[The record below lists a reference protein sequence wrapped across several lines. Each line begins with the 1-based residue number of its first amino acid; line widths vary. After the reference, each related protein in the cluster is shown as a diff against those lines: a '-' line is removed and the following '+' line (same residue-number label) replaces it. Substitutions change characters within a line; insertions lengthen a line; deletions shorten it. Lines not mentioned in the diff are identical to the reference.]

1 MKEKSIFWLLSIILI
16 SAMTVFSIDLL
27 SAKTKTASSKIKLM
41 KQTYPDNMFDQR
53 YHDVGQLY
61 LPITNYGIHGNE
73 VSTGSAGGIWPK
85 GSGQAYIFGGGIW
98 VGAIKNGTKLVSV
111 GYNPNSGA
119 SELVPGFEYD
129 PSHNYAVDP
138 EGVRVLM
145 STDYPSRIESEN
157 LPDWPFGYYHPDPDG
172 NPETDD
178 ADTVSTWAEAGEGY
192 RPVTVSVQDS
202 YAWFSDADPTYKFDV
217 AADVLGVHIIQQGYS
232 WNYFFNQNFVFLTYD
247 IINASEQPLLDTYI
261 GIVVDPD
268 VGDSSDDM
276 VGFDNTRNLGY
287 TYDNDGRESGWSTN
301 PGYVGYVFLESPIN
315 PATGEELGLTA
326 FRIFTIDVDP
336 GTDVERYDVMAEN
349 GTFDVDASPEDKR
362 FCMPTGPFTLQPGE
376 TARIVVGI
384 LAARDLEALQAA
396 CDLAQ
401 QMYDEGWVSPSPPPE
416 PQLTLLPGDGRALIV
431 WDDKAE
437 TAIDPVTKE
446 QDFEGYRLYKS
457 RTGIGP
463 LGNWNPADPTT
474 EWQLIAQ
481 WDVADGI
488 VNGAPINPGDAFN
501 EYHPEDKYLGNDSGL
516 SHMFIDTD
524 VINGVEYHYAITSY
538 DKGTPGLKSL
548 ECGIIL
554 NKNRA
559 SMRPGFYQL
568 GYEKPQTYPV
578 THSAGYSTCELP
590 QVTISPQSHE
600 VLNAEYEVSFQETN
614 GSKTLSVKNLTNSEI
629 VVSNSPNLNGT
640 PVYFNGV
647 YFALQDEATSGRL
660 KHGGWI
666 GQAVSNWSFDS
677 FVPIKTFEVDYEFR
691 FTEQG
696 MNTTYPANLH
706 LPFEVW
712 RVAPDT
718 SYRAKSVY
726 IFNNGPNDTTAQM
739 RGSLT
744 NGDIIKI
751 MEDYYDEATRSW
763 KSGFTAQFTV
773 IIPELNVTNPNVG
786 NVYKLVLTKQLNTDD
801 KFVFKTLAEK
811 LQPTKT
817 MLEEIKVVPNPYIVR
832 NTWERSADYARLQFI
847 NLPQKCTIRVY
858 TLAGDHVQTIEH
870 DELTESGKPGWE
882 WWDLLTH
889 NNQKAVAGVYIY
901 HVDAPEVGE
910 HIGKFAV
917 VR

>member
-1 MKEKSIFWLLSIILI
+1 MKNKSIFWLLSIMLI
-16 SAMTVFSIDLL
+16 AAITVFSIATLN
-27 SAKTKTASSKIKLM
+27 AKTKPASSKIKLM

-73 VSTGSAGGIWPK
+73 VSTGGAGGIWPK

-98 VGAIKNGTKLVSV
+98 IGAIKNGTKLVSV

-138 EGVRVLM
+138 AGVRVLM

-157 LPDWPFGYYHPDPDG
+157 LPDWPYGYYNPDPDG
-172 NPETDD
+172 NPTTND

-192 RPVTVSVQDS
+192 KPVTVSVQDS

-217 AADVLGVHIIQQGYS
+217 AADVLGVHVIQQGYA

-247 IINASEQPLLDTYI
+247 IINASEEPLLDTYL
-261 GIVVDPD
+261 GVVVDPD
-268 VGDSSDDM
+268 IGDSSDDM
-276 VGFDNTRNLGY
+276 VGFDDTRNLGY

-301 PGYVGYVFLESPIN
+301 PGYVGYVFLESPVD

-326 FRIFTIDVDP
+326 FRIFTIAVDP
-336 GTDVERYDVMAEN
+336 GTDVERYDVMAAN
-349 GTFDVDASPEDKR
+349 GTYDVDASPEDKR
-362 FCMPTGPFTLQPGE
+362 FCMPTGPFSLQPGE
-376 TARIVVGI
+376 TARVVVGI
-384 LAARDLEALQAA
+384 LAARDLASLQAA
-396 CDLAQ
+396 SDLAQ
-401 QMYDEGWVSPSPPPE
+401 QMYDEGWVSPSPPSE
-416 PQLTLLPGDGRALIV
+416 PQLTLIPGDGEVLIT

-437 TAIDPVTKE
+437 TSIDPVTKE

-481 WDVADGI
+481 WDISDGI
-488 VNGAPINPGDAFN
+488 VNGAPINPEDRYN
-501 EYHPEDKYLGNDSGL
+501 EYHPDDKYLGDDSGVI
-516 SHMFIDTD
+516 HQYRDTN
-524 VINGVEYHYAITSY
+524 VINGVEYHYAITAY
-538 DKGTPGLKSL
+538 DRGTTGLRSL

-559 SMRPGFYQL
+559 AIRPGFYKM
-568 GYEKPQTYPV
+568 GYEKPKTYPV
-578 THSAGYSTCELP
+578 THSAGYATCDMP
-590 QVTISPQSHE
+590 QITISPKTNE
-600 VLNAEYEVSFQETN
+600 VLDAEYEISIQTMSTEKMF
-614 GSKTLSVKNLTNSEI
+614 SVKNLSTGET
-629 VVSNSPNLNGT
+629 VLSNSPILNNSH
-640 PVYFNGV
+640 VYFNGV
-647 YFALQDEATSGRL
+647 YLTLQDEGLSGIL
-660 KHGGWI
+660 KRAEWM
-666 GQAVSNWSFDS
+666 GQSNSNWSLNS
-677 FVPIKTFEVDYEFR
+677 FTPLKTFEIDYELR

-696 MNTTYPANLH
+696 MNTTYPLNLH

-712 RVAPDT
+712 RVTPDT

-726 IFNNGPNDTTAQM
+726 IFNNGRNDTTVEM

-744 NGDIIKI
+744 NGDEIKV
-751 MEDYYDEATRSW
+751 MEDYFDEATRTW
-763 KSGFTAQFTV
+763 KSGFTAQFNVT
-773 IIPELNVTNPNVG
+773 IPESDRIDPDVG
-786 NVYKLVLTKQLNTDD
+786 DVYKLILTKQLNAED
-801 KFVFKTLAEK
+801 KFVFRTLASK
-811 LQPTKT
+811 VQPTKS
-817 MLEEIKVVPNPYIVR
+817 MMEEIKVVPNPYIVR

-870 DELTESGKPGWE
+870 NEFAESDKPGWE

-889 NNQKAVAGVYIY
+889 NNQKAVAGIYIY
-901 HVDAPEVGE
+901 HVDAPGVGE
-910 HIGKFAV
+910 HLGKFAV